1 MLIKKYCSV
10 LNNINDYSYVQVD
23 MILYLTILMN
33 TQERRCHQLLKAA
46 EFGYVG
52 VVKTLID
59 KKYIDVESRNDVSN
73 YIYVHHNNDVI
84 NNYII
89 CITLLYCYSIMGPG
103 IHVTFS
109 RLIYSNRTVKHSVKM
124 VY

>member
-1 MLIKKYCSV
+1 MRFSVLSTYVRTYYVLIKKFCSV
-10 LNNINDYSYVQVD
+10 LNNINDYSYVQAD

-59 KKYIDVESRNDVSN
+59 KKYIDVNSRNDVSN
-73 YIYVHHNNDVI
+73 YIYVTVSAKTN
-84 NNYII
+84 
-89 CITLLYCYSIMGPG
+89 
-103 IHVTFS
+103 HV
-109 RLIYSNRTVKHSVKM
+109 RTW
-124 VY
+124 

>member
-1 MLIKKYCSV
+1 MKKYYSV
-10 LNNINDYSYVQVD
+10 LNNINDYSYVQAD

-59 KKYIDVESRNDVSN
+59 KKYIDVNSRNDVSN
-73 YIYVHHNNDVI
+73 YIYVHRNNDVI
-84 NNYII
+84 NILYA
-89 CITLLYCYSIMGPG
+89 LLYCIATALRGLYSCHIKQ
-103 IHVTFS
+103 IDI
-109 RLIYSNRTVKHSVKM
+109 L
-124 VY
+124 